1 MRKCNKNKHK
11 GKYGKSEYLV
21 KKDYDFG
28 IYKMDPSVNVLTK
41 TKTNF

>member
-1 MRKCNKNKHK
+1 ME
-11 GKYGKSEYLV
+11 KY
-21 KKDYDFG
+21 KKTKQKEKLGETEFLTKKEVDFG